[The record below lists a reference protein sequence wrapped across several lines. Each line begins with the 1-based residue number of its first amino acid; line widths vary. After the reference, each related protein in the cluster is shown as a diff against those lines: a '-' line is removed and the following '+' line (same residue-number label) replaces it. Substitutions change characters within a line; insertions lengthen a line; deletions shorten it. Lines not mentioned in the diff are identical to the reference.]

1 MACWNLRSIERM
13 CECNSSRRM
22 PWYLHGARRPCSQIS
37 CTFQCRVMHSPGI
50 VTPMKMI
57 GLGLEDHLWEGVKP
71 KQAIGILGPDS
82 EAIYDLCSRLS
93 GTTTD
98 AC

>member
-1 MACWNLRSIERM
+1 
-13 CECNSSRRM
+13 
-22 PWYLHGARRPCSQIS
+22 
-37 CTFQCRVMHSPGI
+37 MHSPGI
-50 VTPMKMI
+50 VTAMKVI
-57 GLGLEDHLWEGVKP
+57 GLGLEDRLWEGVKP

-82 EAIYDLCSRLS
+82 EAIFDLCSRLS